1 MEKTCSAFGA
11 QLLVLRTLL
20 LPVTWG
26 RDRKHLMAM
35 RMTNDRG
42 ERQREGRKPQSK
54 LKRGWRKSKK
64 EGKFRT

>member
-1 MEKTCSAFGA
+1 MEKTCSAFDA
-11 QLLVLRTLL
+11 QLLVPRTLL

-26 RDRKHLMAM
+26 VDRKHLRAM

-42 ERQREGRKPQSK
+42 ERQREGRKPQRE
-54 LKRGWRKSKK
+54 LKRGWRKNKK